1 MATFEGNGEN
11 GETSKT
17 DEDFFLIRAV
27 TNLHVSPVLLV
38 SPTFPAATQGGWLER
53 GHPEDSNADNDCR

>member
-1 MATFEGNGEN
+1 MSMATFEGNGEN

-17 DEDFFLIRAV
+17 EEDFFLIRAV

-38 SPTFPAATQGGWLER
+38 SPTFPAAI
-53 GHPEDSNADNDCR
+53 